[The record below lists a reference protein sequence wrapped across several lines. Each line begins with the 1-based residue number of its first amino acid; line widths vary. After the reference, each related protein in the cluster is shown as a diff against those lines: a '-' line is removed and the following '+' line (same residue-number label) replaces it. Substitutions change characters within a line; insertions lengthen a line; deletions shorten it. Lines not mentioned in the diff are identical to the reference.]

1 VEKDIKIKAFSF
13 VKSRYTFKKY
23 FKDKY
28 DLGQQKRATMP
39 NLIHSLDAT
48 SIALLFEDFKN
59 IGNLYTVHDCFAV
72 TSDNVLKLIEM
83 LKLVYIKLYSDNGYL
98 TQFDQLVRLM
108 INNIFGE
115 KVFKVD
121 DNFIYIPDGKKNKK
135 KIPYPDVS
143 GILNLDNKV
152 DNLKESSYFI
162 YIPNGNKY
170 KKVPYPDINRV
181 LSFNNKVDN
190 LKESSYVLI

>member
-1 VEKDIKIKAFSF
+1 
-13 VKSRYTFKKY
+13 
-23 FKDKY
+23 
-28 DLGQQKRATMP
+28 
-39 NLIHSLDAT
+39 
-48 SIALLFEDFKN
+48 
-59 IGNLYTVHDCFAV
+59 
-72 TSDNVLKLIEM
+72 
-83 LKLVYIKLYSDNGYL
+83 
-98 TQFDQLVRLM
+98 M